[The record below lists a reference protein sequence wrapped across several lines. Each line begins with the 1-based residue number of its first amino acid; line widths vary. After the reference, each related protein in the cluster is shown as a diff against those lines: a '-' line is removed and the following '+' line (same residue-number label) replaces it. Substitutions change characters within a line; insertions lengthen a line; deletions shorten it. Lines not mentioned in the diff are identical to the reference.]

1 MAENA
6 FSDVPVAVV
15 TGGSAGLGFEIAS
28 HFAKNGYHLVLVG
41 RNEERLKTCLL
52 YTSPSPRDVE
62 ESRMPSSA

>member
-15 TGGSAGLGFEIAS
+15 TGGSAGLGFEIAL

-41 RNEERLKTCLL
+41 RNEERLKTAHAKIKLASGPAATIAIL
-52 YTSPSPRDVE
+52 
-62 ESRMPSSA
+62 